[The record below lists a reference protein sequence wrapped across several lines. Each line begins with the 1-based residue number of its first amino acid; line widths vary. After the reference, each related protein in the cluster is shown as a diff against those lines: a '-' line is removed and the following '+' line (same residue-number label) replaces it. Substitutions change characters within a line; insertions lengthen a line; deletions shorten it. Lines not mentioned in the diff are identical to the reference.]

1 MISYHTKGG
10 GGGWREKGKKQRGEK
25 SKTATI
31 TEKWKE
37 RKKSKEK
44 KERERDLCCSLM
56 TVQRA
61 GQFIDVGSEERV
73 TSQMWS
79 KRLAKK
85 AKLMKLP
92 HS

>member
-1 MISYHTKGG
+1 MK
-10 GGGWREKGKKQRGEK
+10 REKEIKGE
-25 SKTATI
+25 
-31 TEKWKE
+31 EG
-37 RKKSKEK
+37 
-44 KERERDLCCSLM
+44 REQDLCCSLM